1 MADRIIDGTQ
11 FNANNI
17 IYCAP
22 KATPQGAKSVN
33 ILSKNTKTF
42 LTLSTPLMLT
52 WGASDFVDEKTGI
65 SDGKFSLALQF
76 PSDEYKNEDT
86 SVFLLNMK
94 ALEDK
99 IKSDALVNSKEWFG
113 KVHKSAEV
121 VEALWTPMLKYPK
134 NKQTGE
140 YDYNKQPTL
149 KIKLPQWEGSWRSE
163 IYDEEGEKLYP
174 CVENPGVSPLDYLK
188 KGTNIACL
196 IQFAGIWFVNGKFS
210 ASWKLVQA
218 VVQKPKAS
226 LQGQCLIPLKPK
238 DKEVLKNQKVVD
250 DDTEDHIT
258 STIVD
263 DSDNEEDM
271 VISKTVPTPLVSV
284 PAAVVSPIP
293 IQTVEEVEAV
303 PPPKQLEE
311 EPAKVIKKKI
321 VKKKET

>member
-17 IYCAP
+17 MYCAP

-33 ILSKNTKTF
+33 ILSKTSKSF

-52 WGASDFVDEKTGI
+52 WGAADFVDEKTGV

-76 PSDEYKNEDT
+76 PSEEYKNDDT
-86 SVFLLNMK
+86 SAFLENMK
-94 ALEDK
+94 GLEDK
-99 IKSDALVNSKEWFG
+99 IKSDALVYSKEWFG

-149 KIKLPQWEGSWRSE
+149 KIKLPQWEGIWRSE
-163 IYDEEGEKLYP
+163 IYDEEGEKLFP
-174 CVENPGVSPLDYLK
+174 CVDNPGVSPLDYLK

-250 DDTEDHIT
+250 EDIP

-263 DSDNEEDM
+263 DSDNEGDNEVDNEGEQPLAH
-271 VISKTVPTPLVSV
+271 VAVP
-284 PAAVVSPIP
+284 VVSEKVQVPQLVAP
-293 IQTVEEVEAV
+293 VVVEEPV
-303 PPPKQLEE
+303 PQVE
-311 EPAKVIKKKI
+311 EPAATKIVKKKI
-321 VKKKET
+321 VKKKE

>member
-11 FNANNI
+11 FIADNNI
-17 IYCAP
+17 MYCAP

-33 ILSKNTKTF
+33 ILSKASKSF
-42 LTLSTPLMLT
+42 LTLSTPLLLT

-65 SDGKFSLALQF
+65 SDGKFSMSLQF

-86 SVFLLNMK
+86 SAFLQNMK

-99 IKSDALVNSKEWFG
+99 IKSDALVYSKEWFG

-134 NKQTGE
+134 NKQTGD
-140 YDYNKQPTL
+140 YDYNKSPTL
-149 KIKLPQWEGSWRSE
+149 KVKLPQWEGSWRCE

-174 CVENPGVSPLDYLK
+174 SPDNSGITPLDYLK

-238 DKEVLKNQKVVD
+238 EVLKNQKVAD
-250 DDTEDHIT
+250 EDIP

-263 DSDNEEDM
+263 DSDNEDDNE
-271 VISKTVPTPLVSV
+271 VVPV
-284 PAAVVSPIP
+284 PVVKEVVPVAVVK
-293 IQTVEEVEAV
+293 EEVPVAV
-303 PPPKQLEE
+303 E
-311 EPAKVIKKKI
+311 EPASKVVKKKI
-321 VKKKET
+321 VKKKE